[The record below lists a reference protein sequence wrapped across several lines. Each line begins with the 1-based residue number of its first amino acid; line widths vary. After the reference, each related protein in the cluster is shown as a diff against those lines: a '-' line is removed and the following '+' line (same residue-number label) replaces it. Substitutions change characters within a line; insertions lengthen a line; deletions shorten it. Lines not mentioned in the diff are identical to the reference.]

1 MSVFQPLPVD
11 PVFTY
16 WRGHR
21 IANYKAGSGQ
31 PVLLVHS
38 INAAASAFEMRK
50 PFVGLQDSFS
60 VHAID
65 LLGFGRSDRP
75 NRRYSAYDYIDQIG
89 ATLETL
95 EEPAVI
101 IASTLGAAFSVIAAE
116 RWAERVRALV
126 LICPTGIKL
135 LAQPPGTLQFAS
147 YGLLRGPVGAAIFN
161 GLVTRPSVSYFL
173 KDQTYADPA
182 KVDEETFNGFYLAAQ
197 QPGAMYAPLCFVTGL
212 LNCNISDTFGR
223 LVQPVLI
230 AWGRKAKITSVDQAD
245 AFIKR
250 NPRARLEIFDDAG
263 MIVQDEFPD
272 QFNALVRAFV
282 GGAK

>member
-1 MSVFQPLPVD
+1 
-11 PVFTY
+11 
-16 WRGHR
+16 
-21 IANYKAGSGQ
+21 
-31 PVLLVHS
+31 
-38 INAAASAFEMRK
+38 
-50 PFVGLQDSFS
+50 
-60 VHAID
+60 
-65 LLGFGRSDRP
+65 
-75 NRRYSAYDYIDQIG
+75 
-89 ATLETL
+89 
-95 EEPAVI
+95 
-101 IASTLGAAFSVIAAE
+101 
-116 RWAERVRALV
+116 
-126 LICPTGIKL
+126 
-135 LAQPPGTLQFAS
+135 
-147 YGLLRGPVGAAIFN
+147 
-161 GLVTRPSVSYFL
+161 VSYFL